1 MLVAHAGYPAGL
13 EALREL
19 NEAWPGRPRATREG
33 GVPAW
38 RRRGRALC
46 RRVYGT
52 VTPRLLAGL
61 DALHPDVRVWV
72 VEEGYGRIL
81 SRPGLEPVDRE
92 RIAVAVLAAT
102 GWERQ
107 LVSHA
112 LGAWRMSASPASI
125 RAAMAIGLRGASAE
139 RRQSAARAWQAAFG
153 RRLTLSAGQT

>member
-19 NEAWPGRPRATREG
+19 HQAWPGRARATREG
-33 GVPAW
+33 GLDAW
-38 RRRGRALC
+38 RRRGARLC
-46 RRVYGT
+46 ARVYGP

-61 DALHPDVRVWV
+61 DALHPDVRAWV

-81 SRPGLEPVDRE
+81 SRPGLAAVDRE

-112 LGAWRMSASPASI
+112 RGAKRMAASPASI
-125 RAAMAIGLRGASAE
+125 RRALAIGLRGAPAE
-139 RRQSAARAWQAAFG
+139 RRRAAARAWRTAFG
-153 RRLTLSAGQT
+153 RG